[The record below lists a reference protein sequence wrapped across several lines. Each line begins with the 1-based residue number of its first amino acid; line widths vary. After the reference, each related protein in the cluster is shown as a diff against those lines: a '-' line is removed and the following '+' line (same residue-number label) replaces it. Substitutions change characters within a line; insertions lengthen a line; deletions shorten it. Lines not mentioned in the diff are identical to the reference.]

1 MKLIVRNWVCA
12 RPFSCHFGNLCQ
24 DSIDVIGD
32 LRSSELHDSDFV
44 QFDVLSAA
52 VSVFVLTVA
61 NLIIADDFDSK
72 PALLTIKIED
82 ENSEAESPPE
92 LETMQP
98 FPPESGPEDLFDGFL
113 LSARDRRSFCVYPL
127 VGNVYGNQN
136 TPSPEIGQTNG
147 IRWF

>member
-1 MKLIVRNWVCA
+1 MELIVRNWVCA

-24 DSIDVIGD
+24 DSIDVIAD

-44 QFDVLSAA
+44 QFNVLPAA

-61 NLIIADDFDSK
+61 NLIIADDFDSE
-72 PALLTIKIED
+72 PAFLTIKIED
-82 ENSEAESPPE
+82 ENSEAESSPE
-92 LETMQP
+92 LKTMQP

-113 LSARDRRSFCVYPL
+113 LSAKDRRSFCVYPL

-136 TPSPEIGQTNG
+136 TPSPENGQTNG